1 MTRHLRTRGA
11 ALRTATIAAAA
22 AIMLI
27 AACSADGGSNGGPG
41 GQGAQPE
48 RQLPALQLASSLR
61 RLDTCDD
68 VRSWARDELA
78 PRVGA
83 YGFPGGGFGMEGEVL
98 LDLAETE
105 GAASG
110 DDAALTSGAPAP
122 TADRATSDQ
131 SAGGDGGAPTFSD
144 TNVQVEGVDE
154 PDIVKT
160 DGERILTVANGRLHL
175 ASAGGNRIVDS
186 IALPDGMYDAQL
198 LLAGDRAIVFGSAD
212 FGIPIPLSEGIDDGG
227 ATQPPPKPQ
236 PQPSIPSTRVVQ
248 VDIDGDTLAVSDTF
262 ELDGVHVSARMT
274 GDVARLVLH
283 ADPQARLPFVT
294 PAAPNPQAEAQA
306 KQQNQDVVE
315 QATAEDLL
323 PTWRQVDGQGAVV
336 DQGPLLDCEDAHAP
350 NTFSGFGMVSVVTVD
365 LSDGLKPG
373 IAAAKGAGV
382 LAGGQ
387 TVYASAEHLYVAAPE
402 WVDWTAQ
409 PQPLPLDNGE
419 GDGRIA
425 EQTPGTDIHRFDIGD
440 PSRATYDL
448 SGHFDGQLV
457 DQFAMDEHDGYLR
470 VATTTGQAWIEDG
483 QGESESHV
491 VVLAPD
497 DGALTPVGRVS
508 GLGRGETIQS
518 VRFLGAVGYVVTFE
532 QTDPLYTIDLS
543 DPAAPRVAGELK
555 ILGFS
560 AYLHPVGDGRLIGVG
575 QDATEDGR
583 QLGTQVALFD
593 VRDPAA
599 PTRVAQATLPNSSSG
614 AEWDHHAF
622 LWWPDASLVAIPVSA
637 YDGTPFEGLVGYTV
651 DFDGATITE
660 RGRIVHP
667 SQNASIGG
675 GPGKPVPLPIEPG
688 AGGGS
693 FGEPG
698 APREP
703 GGPVPPSVAPEFQFP
718 TPILRSLVIGD
729 RLWTLSNAGLASSDL
744 TTLGSTTFVPFA

>member
-1 MTRHLRTRGA
+1 MTRRSRTRGT
-11 ALRTATIAAAA
+11 ALRTTTIAAAA
-22 AIMLI
+22 AIMVI
-27 AACSADGGSNGGPG
+27 TGCSADGRGSTAGPG

-48 RQLPALQLASSLR
+48 RQLPALQLASNLR
-61 RLDTCDD
+61 RLDSCDD
-68 VRSWARDELA
+68 VRTWAHDELA

-83 YGFPGGGFGMEGEVL
+83 YGFPGGGFGIEGDIGFER
-98 LDLAETE
+98 AETE
-105 GAASG
+105 GAASSS
-110 DDAALTSGAPAP
+110 DDAALTSGAPAS
-122 TADRATSDQ
+122 TAARADADQ
-131 SAGGDGGAPTFSD
+131 SAGGAGGAPGFSD

-175 ASAGGNRIVDS
+175 ASAGRNRILDS
-186 IALPDGMYDAQL
+186 VALPESMYDAQL

-212 FGIPIPLSEGIDDGG
+212 YGMPVPLAEEIDGG
-227 ATQPPPKPQ
+227 GTTQPPPMPE

-248 VDIDGDTLAVSDTF
+248 VDIDGDTLAVADTF
-262 ELDGVHVSARMT
+262 ELDGVYVSARMT

-283 ADPQARLPFVT
+283 ADPQARLPLVS
-294 PAAPNPQAEAQA
+294 PAAPNPQAETQA
-306 KQQNQDVVE
+306 EQHNEDVVE

-323 PTWRQVDGQGAVV
+323 PTWRQLDSQGNVAE
-336 DQGPLLDCEDAHAP
+336 QGPLLDCEDAHAP
-350 NTFSGFGMVSVVTVD
+350 NTFSGFGMVTVVTVD

-373 IAAAKGAGV
+373 IASADGAGV

-402 WVDWTAQ
+402 WVDSMSQ
-409 PQPLPLDNGE
+409 PQPLPLAG
-419 GDGRIA
+419 GDDDLRAA
-425 EQTPGTDIHRFDIGD
+425 EQTAGTDIHRFDISD
-440 PSRATYDL
+440 PTRATYDM
-448 SGHFDGQLV
+448 SGHVDGQLL
-457 DQFAMDEHDGYLR
+457 DQFAMDEHDSYLR
-470 VATTTGQAWIEDG
+470 VATTTGQAWIERG
-483 QGESESHV
+483 GAGESESHV
-491 VVLAPD
+491 VVLAPG
-497 DGALTPVGRVS
+497 DGALNQVGRLS

-518 VRFLGAVGYVVTFE
+518 VRFLGTVGYVVTFE

-555 ILGFS
+555 VLGYS
-560 AYLHPVGDGRLIGVG
+560 AYLHPIGDGRLIGVG

-637 YDGTPFEGLVGYTV
+637 FDGTPFEGLVGYTV
-651 DFDGATITE
+651 DVDGATITE
-660 RGRIVHP
+660 LGRIVHP
-667 SQNASIGG
+667 SQVDVPTG
-675 GPGKPVPLPIEPG
+675 GPAKPVPLPTEPG
-688 AGGGS
+688 AGTGAGVS
-693 FGEPG
+693 GDPG
-698 APREP
+698 AE
-703 GGPVPPSVAPEFQFP
+703 GVAPELSFP
-718 TPILRSLVIGD
+718 TPIMRSLVIGD
-729 RLWTLSNAGLASSDL
+729 RLWTMSSAGLASSAL